1 MRFRAVDL
9 RPARLA
15 SAADAPNPGLV
26 RLLHRVPPGT
36 HGRRLVA
43 TRADLGSRPDAESVA
58 ALRARR
64 SVLGDGPMILH
75 LTPKTAA
82 LVGETPAEWEILETQ
97 VRAGRWTTGA
107 RTDEGRLRVL
117 AAALGVALS
126 LKPEAKVLDCPRAER
141 DRARL

>member
-1 MRFRAVDL
+1 
-9 RPARLA
+9 
-15 SAADAPNPGLV
+15 
-26 RLLHRVPPGT
+26 
-36 HGRRLVA
+36 
-43 TRADLGSRPDAESVA
+43 
-58 ALRARR
+58 
-64 SVLGDGPMILH
+64 MILH

-82 LVGETPAEWEILETQ
+82 RARPRPSWEILETQ

-107 RTDEGRLRVL
+107 RTDEGRVRAL